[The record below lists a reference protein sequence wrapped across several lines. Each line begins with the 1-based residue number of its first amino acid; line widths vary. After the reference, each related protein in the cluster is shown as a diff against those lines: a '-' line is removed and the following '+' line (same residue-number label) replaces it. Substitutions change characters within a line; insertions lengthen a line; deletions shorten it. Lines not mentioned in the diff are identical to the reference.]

1 MSDLSELI
9 DRNRVFAARI
19 DPAMLAMPTSTP
31 ESMLLVLTCFDP
43 RVEPAGFLGLTT
55 GDAGVLR
62 NAGGRVDSRVIEDI
76 SFLAMRFRTRMDV
89 AIIHHTQCGTGV
101 LAEPAFRRA
110 FADHAGLDAA
120 DLAAKAVTEPAETV
134 RRDVKKM
141 LASPL
146 MSNDVLTSVSGL
158 VLKLETGL
166 LETVVEAVPPG
177 GGNAS

>member
-19 DPAMLAMPTSTP
+19 DPTMLAMPTSAP
-31 ESMLLVLTCFDP
+31 EKMLLVLTCFDP

-76 SFLAMRFRTRMDV
+76 AFLAMRFGVRMDV

-101 LAEPAFRRA
+101 LAEPEFRRA
-110 FADHAGLDAA
+110 FADHASLGDA
-120 DLAAKAVTEPAETV
+120 DLAARAVTNPAETV
-134 RRDVKKM
+134 RRDVEKM

-146 MSNDVLTSVSGL
+146 MSGDVLTSVSGL
-158 VLKLETGL
+158 VLRLDTGL
-166 LETVVEAVPPG
+166 LETVVDAVSPG
-177 GGNAS
+177 SGTAS